1 MFPAFSFYCRPV
13 TNLTVTA
20 QKLRYFSS
28 KFMIFSS
35 SDEGNEELLSENL
48 EEALELSDDSDC
60 ST

>member
-1 MFPAFSFYCRPV
+1 MFPAFSIFNVVQLLIVPNGIIIAASLQQIYD
-13 TNLTVTA
+13 
-20 QKLRYFSS
+20 
-28 KFMIFSS
+28 FSS

>member
-1 MFPAFSFYCRPV
+1 METTV
-13 TNLTVTA
+13 WITNVA
-20 QKLRYFSS
+20 
-28 KFMIFSS
+28 MIGS